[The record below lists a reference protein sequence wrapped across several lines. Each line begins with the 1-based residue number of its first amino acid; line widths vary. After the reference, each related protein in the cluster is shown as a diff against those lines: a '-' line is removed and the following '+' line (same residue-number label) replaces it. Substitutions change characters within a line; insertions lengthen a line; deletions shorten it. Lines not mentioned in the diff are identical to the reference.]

1 MSITQQQLDK
11 IRELYG
17 ETAYNQYLNAE
28 KAVEG
33 KDHLSQMDKEY
44 IIGQS
49 YEGANSYTKQQHRH
63 IDQIVKGTELTQEQI
78 DAIAI
83 DAAKNILG

>member
-1 MSITQQQLDK
+1 MNVTQEQLDR

-17 ETAYNQYLNAE
+17 ETAYNQYLSAE
-28 KAVEG
+28 NTVK
-33 KDHLSQMDKEY
+33 DKELSNLDRDWH
-44 IIGQS
+44 IGQS
-49 YEGANSYTKQQHRH
+49 YSKTPNAYQMQQHRH
-63 IDQIVKGTELTQEQI
+63 IDQIVKGTEPTQEQI